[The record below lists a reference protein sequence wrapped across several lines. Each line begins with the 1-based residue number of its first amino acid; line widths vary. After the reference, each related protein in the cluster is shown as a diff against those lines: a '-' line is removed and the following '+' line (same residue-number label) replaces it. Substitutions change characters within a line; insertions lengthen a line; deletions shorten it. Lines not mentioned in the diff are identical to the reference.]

1 MTVGMPASTR
11 WPRQLE
17 GCLSPCLEEACGALG
32 LRLRSTGEC
41 GGWPVRRER
50 PPRPERVDLIT
61 GENPVLGPDGCSGDP
76 LVPYPNLGP
85 GEDLMATVPVAVSD
99 ECDGTVRDEPVE
111 VPVVGRDEKVEASQI

>member
-61 GENPVLGPDGCSGDP
+61 GENPVLGPNNCFDYRFDP
-76 LVPYPNLGP
+76 CPVLGL
-85 GEDLMATVPVAVSD
+85 GKDLLTTVLVAVP
-99 ECDGTVRDEPVE
+99 E
-111 VPVVGRDEKVEASQI
+111 

>member
-17 GCLSPCLEEACGALG
+17 GCLSSCLQEACGALG

-61 GENPVLGPDGCSGDP
+61 GENPVLGPNNCFDYRFDP
-76 LVPYPNLGP
+76 CPVLGL
-85 GEDLMATVPVAVSD
+85 GKGLFAALPVAVP
-99 ECDGTVRDEPVE
+99 E
-111 VPVVGRDEKVEASQI
+111 